1 MSLFIIT
8 IIRGGT
14 MRINRKTAG
23 KGIIVLN
30 IFTICVFLLVIL
42 KILPYEFISGGRLE
56 SYDAAVRTATT
67 SIVMM
72 IYGIPVIAAAS
83 GLIRVKAY
91 KKFYI
96 GWLIFALI
104 LMAVLF
110 FEASIMGVI
119 VVSFGVPLI
128 AVAAGVIDYKQLN
141 LFAKIY
147 LWLSFVFA
155 CLNSLG
161 NLLGATWFEKI
172 IMGLVTVIQAMLYFY
187 LARGNPQKRPVKHKK

>member
-1 MSLFIIT
+1 
-8 IIRGGT
+8 
-14 MRINRKTAG
+14 MRINRKMAG
-23 KGIIVLN
+23 KGIIILN
-30 IFTICVFLLVIL
+30 IFTICMFLLVIL
-42 KILPYEFISGGRLE
+42 KILPYESISGGQLE

-128 AVAAGVIDYKQLN
+128 AVAAGVIEYQQFN

-172 IMGLVTVIQAMLYFY
+172 IMGLVTVMQAMLFFY
-187 LARGNPQKRPVKHKK
+187 LARGNPKRKAQKGSKQR

>member
-1 MSLFIIT
+1 MK
-8 IIRGGT
+8 
-14 MRINRKTAG
+14 INRKTAG
-23 KGIIVLN
+23 KGIIILN
-30 IFTICVFLLVIL
+30 FFTICVFLLVIL
-42 KILPYEFISGGRLE
+42 RILPYESISGGQLA
-56 SYDAAVRTATT
+56 SYDAAVRTATI

-128 AVAAGVIDYKQLN
+128 AVAAGVIEYKQFR
-141 LFAKIY
+141 LFAKVF
-147 LWLSFVFA
+147 LWLSFLFA

-161 NLLGATWFEKI
+161 NLFGSTWFEKI
-172 IMGLVTVIQAMLYFY
+172 VMGLVTVVQAILYFN
-187 LARGNPQKRPVKHKK
+187 LARGNPEKRRVIRNK